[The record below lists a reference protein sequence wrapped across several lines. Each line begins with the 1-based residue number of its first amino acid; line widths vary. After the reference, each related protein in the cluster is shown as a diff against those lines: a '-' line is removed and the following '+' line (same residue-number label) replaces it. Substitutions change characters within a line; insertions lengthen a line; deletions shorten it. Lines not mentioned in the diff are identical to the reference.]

1 MSIIF
6 VDIYLR
12 LLKKEIDRY
21 IDRFTHCYNIYII
34 LEIYLRRFK
43 KEKRLRRKV
52 QDQLEM
58 ESIKKAKLEE
68 ALSSVSYQTFL
79 QLKEES

>member
-1 MSIIF
+1 MSIF
-6 VDIYLR
+6 YLSIYLSA
-12 LLKKEIDRY
+12 Y
-21 IDRFTHCYNIYII
+21 IYIYLSI
-34 LEIYLRRFK
+34 EVYLRRFK

-52 QDQLEM
+52 QDRLEL

-68 ALSSVSYQTFL
+68 ALSSISYQTFL